1 MKRGEW
7 RLQKT
12 PRKEEKVESNQQ
24 EKSLEEKVG
33 MKKKPVRGPEDLVE
47 RRRITQPGKNQ
58 QHVRNHSGNEARK
71 PATTFRFL
79 CWDTE
84 KEYMER
90 YKGTYDIFFGIEQ
103 RMEEGGDGG

>member
-12 PRKEEKVESNQQ
+12 PRKEKKVESNQQ

-47 RRRITQPGKNQ
+47 RRRITQSGKNQ
-58 QHVRNHSGNEARK
+58 QHVRIHSGNEARK

-79 CWDTE
+79 CWGME